1 MMKECLLLLKDLL
14 EPWRI
19 KASNILLQSQKKV
32 YIDILD
38 DIIDV
43 YNN

>member
-19 KASNILLQSQKKV
+19 KALNIWVQSQKKV
-32 YIDILD
+32 YLDILD